1 MSYRLSV
8 DVGGTFTDVV
18 MFDDVLKQ
26 VHTTKTHSTP
36 RDYSIGIEE
45 GIRKICKQLEISQ
58 DQITYFIHGTTV
70 ATNALLER
78 KGARTALITTQG
90 FRDVLEIARQR
101 RPDLYNFWVSRPSSP
116 IPRHLVYEVPER
128 TLISGEIMQKLD
140 VEAARKVI
148 AQLKEQKVKSVA
160 VCFLHSYANSENEL
174 EMKRLIREELP
185 GIHLCTSAETLPEIR
200 EYERFCTTAV
210 NAYLM
215 PNVKDYINNLD
226 VKRKEMGISADVHI
240 MQSNG
245 GVMSAYAAG
254 ERSVH
259 TVFSGPAGGVLASIY
274 LSELIGE
281 NNIVTIDIGGTSSDL
296 ALIKDHEIAFTSN
309 AELGG
314 FPVKVPMVEMHTIGA
329 GGGSIAWIDAGGG
342 IRVGP
347 QSAGA
352 FPGPAC
358 YGNGDRPTV
367 TDSNLLLGYLNP
379 DNFLGGEMHISK
391 EKSREAFEKQ
401 ICSHTGLSVDE
412 AAVGVLR
419 LVNANMCGGINVV
432 STQKGYDLREFS
444 LLAFGGGGSLHAA
457 ALADEL
463 GIKKVIVPQN
473 PGMFSAIGCQ
483 LAKVRYDYVRTTVKS
498 VRSIDM
504 ADYNAIF
511 DEMRREAVA
520 DLAKEGFSEQNLV
533 FSATSDM
540 RYMGQAWELSV
551 PVPTHIDRE
560 EAFNS
565 CVKAFEE
572 IHQRTYGYT
581 LDDEIV
587 FVNLRFSA
595 FGIVP
600 SLEFPSEEE
609 SVEETP
615 AEARKGS
622 RKMFFNGEFVESA
635 VYARELMPPGSSVQG
650 PAMIEEYASSTP
662 IPPNYTATIDA
673 FRNILITK
681 NEE

>member
-18 MFDDVLKQ
+18 MFDDATKT

-45 GIRKICKQLEISQ
+45 GIKKICKQIG
-58 DQITYFIHGTTV
+58 ITPADVSYFIHGTTV

-78 KGARTALITTQG
+78 KGARTALITTKG

-101 RPDLYNFWVSRPSSP
+101 RPDLYDFWVSRPAPP

-128 TLISGEIMQKLD
+128 TLVTGEIKEELD
-140 VEAARKVI
+140 MDAARAILEK
-148 AQLKEQKVKSVA
+148 LKAEKVKSVA
-160 VCFLHSYANSENEL
+160 ICFLHSYANPTTEL
-174 EMKRLIREELP
+174 KMKQLIRDEFPSL
-185 GIHLCTSAETLPEIR
+185 HLCTSAETLPEIR

-226 VKRKEMGISADVHI
+226 VKRREMGVPAEVHI

-274 LSELIGE
+274 LSELIGD

-347 QSAGA
+347 ESAGA

-367 TDSNLLLGYLNP
+367 TDSNLMLGYLNP
-379 DNFLGGEMHISK
+379 DNFLGGEMYISK
-391 EKSREAFEKQ
+391 DKSREAFEKH
-401 ICSHTGLSVDE
+401 ICGPTGLTSDE

-432 STQKGYDLREFS
+432 STQKGYDLRDFT

-463 GIKKVIVPQN
+463 GIKKVVVPQN

-483 LAKVRYDYVRTTVKS
+483 LAKVRYDYVRTTVKTVS
-498 VRSIDM
+498 GIS
-504 ADYNAIF
+504 AEDYNAIF
-511 DEMRREAVA
+511 DEMRAEAIK
-520 DLAKEGFSEQNLV
+520 DLEKEGFGPNELV

-551 PVPTHIDRE
+551 PVPSKITTE
-560 EAFNS
+560 EEFSA
-565 CVKAFEE
+565 CVKTFED

-581 LDDEIV
+581 LDDDIV

-600 SLEFPSEEE
+600 SLEFPAFEE
-609 SVEETP
+609 SVKETP
-615 AEARKGS
+615 AEAKKGS
-622 RKMFFNGEFVESA
+622 RRMFFNGEFMDST
-635 VYARELMPPGSSVQG
+635 VYDRALMPPGSSVQG

-662 IPPNYTATIDA
+662 IPPNHTAAIDRY
-673 FRNILITK
+673 RNIVITP
-681 NEE
+681 N